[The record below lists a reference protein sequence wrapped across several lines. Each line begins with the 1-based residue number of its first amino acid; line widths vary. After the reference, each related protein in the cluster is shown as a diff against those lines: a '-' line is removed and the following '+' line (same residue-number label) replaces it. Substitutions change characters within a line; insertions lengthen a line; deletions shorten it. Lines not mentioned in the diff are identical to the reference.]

1 MVDVQ
6 FAEPHLAA
14 LYDPL
19 CGRESR
25 DDFRFYLP
33 LVMSAQAVLDV
44 GCGTGALLRWA
55 REAGHTGRLVGLD
68 PGRGMLDI
76 ARKRPDI
83 DWILGDLT
91 TVAWDQEFHLAVM
104 TGHAFQVLVEDE
116 EIRAALAAVR
126 AALRGD
132 GVFAFETRNPRAR
145 EWERWIPA
153 NGVDF
158 VDADG
163 AAVRFEAMVTAVHG
177 DVVRF
182 TNTYASSAWNRPEPS
197 DSILRFLGAAPLSAF
212 LADAGF
218 AIEAQFGDWDRS
230 PVTDTSP
237 EIITIARPTGN
248 PLAAAAGLT

>member
-1 MVDVQ
+1 MVDRQ

-33 LVMSAQAVLDV
+33 LVMAAQAVLDV

-68 PGRGMLDI
+68 PGRGMLDV

-104 TGHAFQVLVEDE
+104 TGHAFGS
-116 EIRAALAAVR
+116 R
-126 AALRGD
+126 
-132 GVFAFETRNPRAR
+132 PR
-145 EWERWIPA
+145 
-153 NGVDF
+153 
-158 VDADG
+158 
-163 AAVRFEAMVTAVHG
+163 
-177 DVVRF
+177 
-182 TNTYASSAWNRPEPS
+182 
-197 DSILRFLGAAPLSAF
+197 
-212 LADAGF
+212 
-218 AIEAQFGDWDRS
+218 
-230 PVTDTSP
+230 
-237 EIITIARPTGN
+237 
-248 PLAAAAGLT
+248 